1 MKKKPFS
8 TYNQQAYRKNI
19 LLPHLLRLANE
30 CASEALSLGKDGG
43 LDEVIAVT
51 YLKGAYG
58 HLPIADYQ
66 AMSGSFDIYGNC

>member
-1 MKKKPFS
+1 MKKQPFS
-8 TYNQQAYRKNI
+8 TYNHAAGRNKV

-30 CASEALSLGKDGG
+30 CASEALALGKDGG

-66 AMSGSFDIYGNC
+66 DISGSFDIYGNC

>member
-1 MKKKPFS
+1 MKKQPFG
-8 TYNQQAYRKNI
+8 THNHTAGRKKI

-30 CASEALSLGKDGG
+30 SAKDAIALGKDGG

-58 HLPIADYQ
+58 HLPVSDYQ
-66 AMSGSFDIYGNC
+66 AMSGGFDIYGNC

>member
-1 MKKKPFS
+1 MKKQPFS
-8 TYNQQAYRKNI
+8 TYNQAAYRNKV

-30 CASEALSLGKDGG
+30 SAKDAIALGKDGG

-58 HLPIADYQ
+58 HLPVADYQ
-66 AMSGSFDIYGNC
+66 AMSGSFDIYGNN

>member
-1 MKKKPFS
+1 MKKQPFS
-8 TYNQQAYRKNI
+8 TYNHAAGRNKV

-30 CASEALSLGKDGG
+30 CASEALALGKDGG

-58 HLPIADYQ
+58 HLPVADYQ
-66 AMSGSFDIYGNC
+66 AMSRRFDIYGNC

>member
-1 MKKKPFS
+1 MKKQPFS
-8 TYNQQAYRKNI
+8 TCNHAAGRNKV

-30 CASEALSLGKDGG
+30 CASEALALGKDGG

-58 HLPIADYQ
+58 HLPVADYQ

>member
-1 MKKKPFS
+1 MKKQPFS
-8 TYNQQAYRKNI
+8 TYNQAAYRHNI

-30 CASEALSLGKDGG
+30 SAKDAIALGKDGG

-58 HLPIADYQ
+58 HLPVADYQ
-66 AMSGSFDIYGNC
+66 AMSGSFDIYGNS

>member
-1 MKKKPFS
+1 MKKQPFI
-8 TYNQQAYRKNI
+8 TYNHAAGRNKV
-19 LLPHLLRLANE
+19 LLPNLLRLANE
-30 CASEALSLGKDGG
+30 CASEALALGKDGG

>member
-1 MKKKPFS
+1 MKKQPFS
-8 TYNQQAYRKNI
+8 TYNQAAYRNEV

-30 CASEALSLGKDGG
+30 CAKEAIALGKDGG

-58 HLPIADYQ
+58 YLPVADYQ
-66 AMSGSFDIYGNC
+66 AMSGSFDIYGNS

>member
-1 MKKKPFS
+1 MKKQPFS
-8 TYNQQAYRKNI
+8 TYNHAAGRNKV
-19 LLPHLLRLANE
+19 LLPQLLRLANE
-30 CASEALSLGKDGG
+30 CASEALALGKDGG

-58 HLPIADYQ
+58 HLPISDYQ

>member
-1 MKKKPFS
+1 MKKQPFS
-8 TYNQQAYRKNI
+8 THNHAAGRNKI

-30 CASEALSLGKDGG
+30 IAKDANALGRYGG

-58 HLPIADYQ
+58 YLPVADYQ